1 MASREDV
8 RTFFSLP
15 IDFSSIGLEP
25 RSDWEPYF
33 CTPEG
38 AEPVGWIGCDG
49 VHFVLLPG
57 DEQVY
62 CVDPAMGQ
70 EGTYVLPVG
79 RHFREFLSFVLFCR
93 DANPISQISWMTEE
107 QYRNLLKEDA
117 QATWP
122 GCEETFQYKAAAL
135 SAIADA
141 FGLEP
146 RDPFEPVK
154 AMQAAFDPSALVFSD
169 EYYDVLGLENPRHR
183 VEREP
188 GSGCGVFPPVFF
200 GRKRRNDSDDP
211 EEHPAG
217 SGRPGQSGV

>member
-15 IDFSSIGLEP
+15 SDFSSIGLEP

-57 DEQVY
+57 DERVY

-93 DANPISQISWMTEE
+93 DANPVSQISWMTEE

-122 GCEETFQYKAAAL
+122 GCEETFRHKAAAL

-169 EYYDVLGLENPRHR
+169 EYYDVLGLEDPRHR

>member
-8 RTFFSLP
+8 KTFCGLP
-15 IDFSSIGLEP
+15 IDFSSIDLEP
-25 RSDWEPYF
+25 RSDCEPYF

-57 DEQVY
+57 DERVY
-62 CVDPAMGQ
+62 CVDPAMGS

-79 RHFREFLSFVLFCR
+79 RDFREFLSFVLFCR
-93 DANPISQISWMTEE
+93 DANPISQLSWMTEE

-122 GCEETFQYKAAAL
+122 GCEETFQHKAAAL
-135 SAIADA
+135 AAIADA

-146 RDPFEPVK
+146 KDPFDPVK

-183 VEREP
+183 AKREP
-188 GSGCGVFPPVFF
+188 GRGCGVFPPVFL
-200 GRKRRNDSDDP
+200 GKRRRGSGNPGED
-211 EEHPAG
+211 PAG
-217 SGRPGQSGV
+217 SGRPGESGV